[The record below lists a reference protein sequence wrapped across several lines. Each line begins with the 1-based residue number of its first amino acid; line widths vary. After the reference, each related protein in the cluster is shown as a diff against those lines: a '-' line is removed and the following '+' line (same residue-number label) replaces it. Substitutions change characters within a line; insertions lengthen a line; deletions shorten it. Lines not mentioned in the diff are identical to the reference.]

1 MPHLNRRRDPFRP
14 SHSSI
19 MSSFRVLLCGLTLLW
34 LAPHWYGINATVV
47 ENSERITSGVSIESN
62 VPRERNALIGGEKE
76 GESLDVGFGT
86 RPLASAKSE
95 KFQYV

>member
-1 MPHLNRRRDPFRP
+1 
-14 SHSSI
+14 
-19 MSSFRVLLCGLTLLW
+19 
-34 LAPHWYGINATVV
+34 V

-86 RPLASAKSE
+86 RPLASAESE